1 MISVIKASFG
11 WVYAFIFRNEDLP
24 GPPPVRTDG
33 AESLF
38 YTN

>member
-11 WVYAFIFRNEDLP
+11 WVYAFIFRNDDLP
-24 GPPPVRTDG
+24 GLPPVRTG
-33 AESLF
+33 SAESLF